1 MTTVPTCAARPSE
14 TTSRPGKLEGPGV
27 SDDLGSPLRA
37 SMAVSARPFLDLRR
51 KPPAMARRL
60 PHGRAS
66 RGAPVGSA
74 RSGGQQVGDLL
85 DRLAE
90 PESLAGPVI
99 ELVGD
104 GLEMRP
110 VVDGQVG
117 ALGEVLA

>member
-60 PHGRAS
+60 PREPAPTVARLSLPPAQAASSSAISSMGLRNPSRLRGRS
-66 RGAPVGSA
+66 FEYVLHVIDRIGESFGSH
-74 RSGGQQVGDLL
+74 R
-85 DRLAE
+85 
-90 PESLAGPVI
+90 
-99 ELVGD
+99 
-104 GLEMRP
+104 
-110 VVDGQVG
+110 
-117 ALGEVLA
+117 